1 MKNDFIEKLKQAKAK
16 KMGKVITKD
25 DDLSLS
31 ELRQK
36 HPHISARSKVEFLQ
50 KLQA

>member
-1 MKNDFIEKLKQAKAK
+1 MKNKFIEKLKLAKAK

-31 ELRQK
+31 ELREK
-36 HPHISARSKVEFLQ
+36 YPKISARSKVEFLQ
-50 KLQA
+50 KIKS